1 MKDVLV
7 PPINSVGSF
16 EFKPPFD
23 TIVPRDQELKVIA
36 VRTIPELEQSS
47 LDPLNVIYIPNN
59 LTEDDFK
66 NDAIKD
72 VPIVTLAN
80 EGGVK
85 YTVPANRINTI
96 PDISGVRYQEKI
108 LAINLGPLPVIFN
121 LDNAKGIL
129 KQDIYDI
136 LGIDSQVEV
145 INSSAITLMTKEE
158 DAIYTQLRENRSSVN
173 KSYRTRYLET
183 KELLE
188 KRDIKLQALEDYIK
202 QQHIT
207 V

>member
-36 VRTIPELEQSS
+36 VRSIPELEQSS
-47 LDPLNVIYIPNN
+47 LDPLNVIYLPNN
-59 LTEDDFK
+59 LTEDNFK
-66 NDAIKD
+66 EDAVKD

-96 PDISGVRYQEKI
+96 PAITGVKYQEKI
-108 LAINLGPLPVIFN
+108 LAINLGPLPVILN
-121 LDNAKGIL
+121 LDTAKGIL
-129 KQDIYDI
+129 KQDVYDI

-145 INSSAITLMTKEE
+145 INSSAITLMSKEE
-158 DAIYTQLRENRSSVN
+158 DAIYTQLRENRATVD

-188 KRDIKLQALEDYIK
+188 KRDVKIQALENYIK

>member
-1 MKDVLV
+1 MRDVLV

-16 EFKPPFD
+16 NFKPPFD

-36 VRTIPELEQSS
+36 VRSIPELEQSS
-47 LDPLNVIYIPNN
+47 LDPLNVIYLPNN

-66 NDAIKD
+66 DDAVKD

-85 YTVPANRINTI
+85 YTIPANRINTI
-96 PDISGVRYQEKI
+96 PTITGVKYQEKI
-108 LAINLGPLPVIFN
+108 LAINLGPLPVTFN
-121 LDNAKGIL
+121 LDIAKEIL

-136 LGIDSQVEV
+136 LGIDSQVKV
-145 INSSAITLMTKEE
+145 INSSAITLMSKEE
-158 DAIYTQLRENRSSVN
+158 DATYTQLRENIATVD

-188 KRDIKLQALEDYIK
+188 KRDIKIQALEDYIK
-202 QQHIT
+202 RQHIT